1 MGIIGTIRKH
11 SWIAVAVVGIA
22 IIAFIIGDLQK
33 NNGNVPELG
42 KIDKTTIT
50 VQRFNELTEQMEMNY
65 KMQSGNGQIS
75 SEVENQ
81 IREQVWQDM
90 VEETLTGREFK
101 KLGLTVSAAEVSD
114 MFGGEFVHP
123 YVRQMFTDPKT
134 GVFNVAQIKQITD
147 NFNQL
152 DTTMRQQWMDLEKY
166 VKKDRIN
173 TKYANL
179 VIKGFYTPTAI
190 AKKVAEMSSN
200 VANVRVAA
208 LPLQMVADVDAN
220 PTDADFQKYYE
231 EHKAEFHVYEEY
243 RNVDFIAFPVVPTQQ
258 DMANIQKEV
267 MEAWD
272 EFQTLPTDEIAFFVN
287 AESETK
293 YDSTYMKLSSFQA
306 PMDSLIRVAGEGGYI
321 APRING
327 NEWVMAKVMKT
338 AVRPD
343 SMRAS
348 VVLILNDKAGLENVT
363 RNNDQAKA
371 LADSIASL
379 IKSNK
384 MPIETAVAQYSDDPQ
399 KDDNQGDM
407 GWQLDGNYGFLN
419 EQMLNTPENG
429 VFTFERP
436 DKIGYMVVKVT
447 GKTTP
452 NQKYRVAMVTREIVP
467 SETTSRNVYNEAN
480 KFAGQNRTYAEFTA
494 AAQQQNLSVRNAMVR
509 SMDTRLGGINNVRNI
524 VQWVYNEK
532 TEVGTVAD
540 QIFETENMYVVAT
553 LKDIFEKGT
562 PELAQVRPMI
572 EQQVRLEKKK
582 DVLMA
587 RAEEVLNGTKDING
601 IATKLGT
608 TVDSVSNVS
617 FNSYYF
623 DKFGMEPKVLAT
635 IAATNGNKLIGPIKG
650 TSGVYMVQIDN
661 VQKQPN
667 ADIVAIRTNLEQA
680 AMQKMRGM
688 TMILK
693 DKSKIVDNRHLFF

>member
-33 NNGNVPELG
+33 NNGNVPDLG

-50 VQRFNELTEQMEMNY
+50 VQRFNEMTEQMEMNY

-90 VEETLTGREFK
+90 VEETLTNREFK

-114 MFGGEFVHP
+114 MFGGEFIHP

-134 GVFNVAQIKQITD
+134 GTFNIAQIKQITD
-147 NFNQL
+147 NFDQL
-152 DTTMRQQWMDLEKY
+152 DTAMRQQWIDLEKY
-166 VKKDRIN
+166 VKKDRAN

-190 AKKVAEMSSN
+190 AKEVAELNSN

-208 LPLQMVADVDAN
+208 LPLQMVADADAN
-220 PTDADFQKYYE
+220 PTDADYQKYYE

-267 MEAWD
+267 METWN
-272 EFQTLPTDEIAFFVN
+272 EFQTLPTEEIAFFVN
-287 AESETK
+287 AESEKK
-293 YDSTYMKLSSFQA
+293 YDSTYMKASSFPA
-306 PMDSLIRVAGEGGYI
+306 PIDSLIKNAGKGGFI

-327 NEWVMAKVMKT
+327 NEWIMAKVMET

-363 RNNDQAKA
+363 RNDEQAKA
-371 LADSIASL
+371 LADSIEVL

-384 MPIETAVAQYSDDPQ
+384 ISIENAVAQYSDDPQ
-399 KDDNQGDM
+399 KEENQGDM
-407 GWQLDGNYGFLN
+407 GWQIDGNYGFLN
-419 EQMLNTPENG
+419 EVMLNTPENG

-447 GKTTP
+447 GKTIP

-467 SETTSRNVYNEAN
+467 SEATSRNIYNEAN
-480 KFAGQNRTYAEFTA
+480 KFAGQNRTYAEFTT

-509 SMDTRLGGINNVRNI
+509 AMDNKLGGINNVRNI

-540 QIFETENMYVVAT
+540 QIFETENMYIVAT
-553 LKDIFEKGT
+553 LKEVFEKGT
-562 PELAQVRPMI
+562 PELSQVRPMI

-587 RAEEVLNGTKDING
+587 RAEEVAHNANNINA

-608 TVDSVSNVS
+608 TVDSVSNIS

-623 DKFGMEPKVLAT
+623 DKFGMEPRVLAT
-635 IAATNGNKLIGPIKG
+635 IAATKDNKLIGPIKG
-650 TSGVYMVQIDN
+650 ASGVYMIQIDN
-661 VQKQPN
+661 IQKQPA
-667 ADIVAIRTNLEQA
+667 ADIVAVRTNLEQA
-680 AMQKMRGM
+680 SMQKMRGM
-688 TMILK
+688 TMVLR
-693 DKSKIVDNRHLFF
+693 DRSNIVDNRHLFF